1 MITIKE
7 IENYLKKR
15 NLSFDTKIG
24 DNIEK
29 LRQEAINIRDE
40 EKANYC
46 WCLKTIY
53 DIQKGFVSAINNL
66 KNKNYEDAWCTF
78 ERVDIKLGYLENNF
92 DVAKENDEFHML
104 WIGKMIKEYQKLF
117 PYVHFLSREC
127 IIKLEECSICGKPI
141 SLRHSCGHKTG
152 KLYMGELCLRKVTD
166 MELKA
171 VAIVTDPFDKY
182 AYIKLQNQ
190 EYDYSMLEI
199 LMTEIESPYDE
210 FYVETIKVLKPEYKG
225 VGRNDK
231 CPCGSGKKY
240 KKCHLGTKGE
250 LMSHHKVIFS
260 KESLHNKDR
269 FLGYFG
275 TWK

>member
-104 WIGKMIKEYQKLF
+104 WIGKMIKDCLLYT
-117 PYVHFLSREC
+117 SIR
-127 IIKLEECSICGKPI
+127 IKFNDFFCYLMK
-141 SLRHSCGHKTG
+141 
-152 KLYMGELCLRKVTD
+152 
-166 MELKA
+166 
-171 VAIVTDPFDKY
+171 
-182 AYIKLQNQ
+182 IK
-190 EYDYSMLEI
+190 
-199 LMTEIESPYDE
+199 
-210 FYVETIKVLKPEYKG
+210 
-225 VGRNDK
+225 
-231 CPCGSGKKY
+231 
-240 KKCHLGTKGE
+240 
-250 LMSHHKVIFS
+250 
-260 KESLHNKDR
+260 
-269 FLGYFG
+269 
-275 TWK
+275 

>member
-1 MITIKE
+1 MMTIKE
-7 IENYLKKR
+7 IENYLRKK
-15 NLSFDTKIG
+15 NLYIDSKIG
-24 DNIEK
+24 ENIEK
-29 LRQEAINIRDE
+29 ARQEAISIQDE
-40 EKANYC
+40 KKANYC
-46 WCLKTIY
+46 WCLKAVY
-53 DIQKGFVSAINNL
+53 EIQKGFISAINNL
-66 KNKNYEDAWCTF
+66 KSKNYEDAWCTF
-78 ERVDIKLGYLENNF
+78 EREDIRLGNLENNF
-92 DVAKENDEFHML
+92 DVSKDKDEFHMV

-117 PYVHFLSREC
+117 PYIYFLSREC
-127 IIKLEECSICGKPI
+127 IIKSEECSICGKPI

-182 AYIKLQNQ
+182 TYIKLKDQ

-210 FYVETIKVLKPEYKG
+210 FYVETVKVLKPEYKG

-240 KKCHLGTKGE
+240 KKCHWRTNGE
-250 LMSHHKVIFS
+250 LMDHHKVIFS
-260 KESLHNKDR
+260 KKALHSKNG
-269 FLGYFG
+269 FVGYFG